1 MQYVIKSVGSVLK
14 AVCECT
20 EGSDRKY
27 VISTTCFLFVFFLFF
42 VFKKKKRLFSSFSTT
57 VKDLTELRQVASIF
71 KAETNID
78 ILSFKHLTF

>member
-27 VISTTCFLFVFFLFF
+27 VISTTCFLFVFVFFL
-42 VFKKKKRLFSSFSTT
+42 KKRLFSSFSTA

>member
-27 VISTTCFLFVFFLFF
+27 VISTTCFLFVLFF
-42 VFKKKKRLFSSFSTT
+42 FFKKRLFSSFSTA

>member
-27 VISTTCFLFVFFLFF
+27 VISTTCFLFVCF
-42 VFKKKKRLFSSFSTT
+42 FKKKKRLFSSFSTA

>member
-27 VISTTCFLFVFFLFF
+27 VISTTCFLFVFL
-42 VFKKKKRLFSSFSTT
+42 KKKGCSAAFPPQ
-57 VKDLTELRQVASIF
+57 LR
-71 KAETNID
+71 T
-78 ILSFKHLTF
+78 

>member
-27 VISTTCFLFVFFLFF
+27 VISTTCFLFL
-42 VFKKKKRLFSSFSTT
+42 KKKVVQQLFHRS
-57 VKDLTELRQVASIF
+57 
-71 KAETNID
+71 
-78 ILSFKHLTF
+78 

>member
-27 VISTTCFLFVFFLFF
+27 VISTTCFLFVLFFL
-42 VFKKKKRLFSSFSTT
+42 KKKKGCSAAFPPQ
-57 VKDLTELRQVASIF
+57 LR
-71 KAETNID
+71 T
-78 ILSFKHLTF
+78 

>member
-27 VISTTCFLFVFFLFF
+27 VISTTCFLFVFVFL
-42 VFKKKKRLFSSFSTT
+42 KKRLFSSFSTA

>member
-27 VISTTCFLFVFFLFF
+27 VISTTCFLFVLFFL
-42 VFKKKKRLFSSFSTT
+42 KKKKRLFSSFSTA

>member
-27 VISTTCFLFVFFLFF
+27 VISTTCFLFVLFFFFL
-42 VFKKKKRLFSSFSTT
+42 KKRLFSSFSTA

>member
-27 VISTTCFLFVFFLFF
+27 VISTTCFLFVFCFF
-42 VFKKKKRLFSSFSTT
+42 FKKKKRLFSSFSTA

>member
-27 VISTTCFLFVFFLFF
+27 VISTTCFLFVFCFFL
-42 VFKKKKRLFSSFSTT
+42 KKKKGCSAAFPPQ
-57 VKDLTELRQVASIF
+57 LR
-71 KAETNID
+71 T
-78 ILSFKHLTF
+78 

>member
-27 VISTTCFLFVFFLFF
+27 VISTTCFLFL
-42 VFKKKKRLFSSFSTT
+42 KKRLFSSFSTA
-57 VKDLTELRQVASIF
+57 VKDLTELRQVASILKPKQILIF
-71 KAETNID
+71 CHLNI
-78 ILSFKHLTF
+78 